1 MGGTIGVTI
10 RLQRVAKADQAH
22 LDLILVHQAHRHRV
36 RVVNHA
42 VVVAVLDQHRSQG
55 RVDQDPVAIT
65 LQVNQE
71 RADHRPI
78 VFEHRRERHC
88 W

>member
-1 MGGTIGVTI
+1 MGVTIGVTV

-36 RVVNHA
+36 RVANHVA
-42 VVVAVLDQHRSQG
+42 LAVLDHLQSQG
-55 RVDQDPVAIT
+55 RVDQDPVATI
-65 LQVNQE
+65 LPANLE

>member
-1 MGGTIGVTI
+1 M
-10 RLQRVAKADQAH
+10 AKAD
-22 LDLILVHQAHRHRV
+22 LDLILVHLRHRV
-36 RVVNHA
+36 SLGRVVHHL
-42 VVVAVLDQHRSQG
+42 VVVAVLDHHQSLG
-55 RVDQDPVAIT
+55 RVDHQDPVAIT
-65 LQVNQE
+65 LPVNQE